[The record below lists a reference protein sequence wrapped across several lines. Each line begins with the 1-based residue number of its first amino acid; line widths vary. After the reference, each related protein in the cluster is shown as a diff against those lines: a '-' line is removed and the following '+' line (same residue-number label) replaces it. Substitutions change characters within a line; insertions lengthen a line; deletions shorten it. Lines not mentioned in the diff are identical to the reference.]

1 MIKFKKI
8 IKNSILNDIIKKK
21 NKKQKNI
28 KGQKN
33 KEVGCTGLRQT
44 QRAQAMYFFLFKN
57 DE

>member
-44 QRAQAMYFFLFKN
+44 QRA
-57 DE
+57 